1 MAHVHAEVEKPPL
14 SAAGGHRTA
23 VRRFPTEGRSI
34 PEEPGGRAA
43 AGELLRAALT
53 LAAASTHAALQ
64 AEQLR
69 EAAAAPDREW
79 PRPRGTPEF
88 TAGAPTGRND

>member
-1 MAHVHAEVEKPPL
+1 MTVAHVQAEVEKPPL

-23 VRRFPTEGRSI
+23 VRRFPTAGRSM

-43 AGELLRAALT
+43 ACELLRASLT
-53 LAAASTHAALQ
+53 LAAASSHAALQ

-69 EAAAAPDREW
+69 EAAAAPHREW
-79 PRPRGTPEF
+79 TQPS
-88 TAGAPTGRND
+88 